1 MIDETRK
8 GLGRGLSALLGD
20 NPVSSHYNSNQQ
32 SNSVPIE
39 KVHPGKYQ
47 PRRRFGEEEL
57 DSLVDSIK

>member
-39 KVHPGKYQ
+39 KVYPGNIN
-47 PRRRFGEEEL
+47 L
-57 DSLVDSIK
+57 DEGLVKRN